1 MDSDEDENSES
12 NDGEESN
19 SGQDLLNAN
28 PRGHYWQNENY
39 WKLPENV
46 RNAID
51 LANIKSKHT
60 SFWYRL
66 QTLNDKIF
74 VFRSVFYGRMPSYQ
88 KAFYLK
94 KQRELE
100 EKLRLEKEKYEK
112 EMREMSK
119 GVKKKVKRGKTEQIQ
134 IDQQTTDFLKG

>member
-1 MDSDEDENSES
+1 MDANGNIKFFPDFDGTFDSKQIKNPSIDSDEEES
-12 NDGEESN
+12 GDDGDSNGELSN
-19 SGQDLLNAN
+19 SGQELLNAN

-51 LANIKSKHT
+51 IANIKQKHT
-60 SFWYRL
+60 SFYHRL
-66 QTLNDKIF
+66 LTLNDKIF

-94 KQRELE
+94 K
-100 EKLRLEKEKYEK
+100 
-112 EMREMSK
+112 
-119 GVKKKVKRGKTEQIQ
+119 
-134 IDQQTTDFLKG
+134 